1 MKGWLD
7 TPAKNA
13 RCRVFEEAQR
23 EAHEAVRK
31 AGLVLP
37 PHCEVCGLFGLVL
50 SFHHDVYDRPL
61 DVVAMDRRCHDRRHR
76 ALGWGYPNGPDGWQV
91 DGPHWT
97 PPPGTPSLE
106 ECGLAADPLA
116 DFSMLDASGAE
127 IAAARTA
134 KDEERK
140 GARRRRWAAK
150 RAGKRVAMPSPPPP
164 LQMSVLRPVLKGV
177 PTMFQKATKKKQ
189 KARVALIG
197 PAGSGKS
204 YTMLQLLKS
213 FGSKIAV
220 IDTER
225 GSCSKYAGDVA
236 DFDVCEPEEFSPRAY
251 IKALRGAAAAGYDAI
266 GIDSLSHAWEGE
278 GGILDQVDK
287 RGGRFEAWKDMSPQ
301 TRELIDA
308 ILMYPGHVVATMRTK
323 TEWVVEEN
331 AKGKKEPRKIGL
343 APKFKEGLEYEF
355 DVVGTLDEEN
365 VLKISKSR
373 CGELNGAVIKKPGE
387 GMAKTLRAWLEDGVE
402 GETSG
407 RTVRV
412 TPETSGYQ
420 AAKVAPPAS
429 PYKGMAVADT
439 KDADDLRGWC
449 TYYAK
454 AIQKGVAAE
463 DKNAA
468 DLVDRVVAR
477 GEALS
482 VPELV
487 VRKWLGF
494 EIKTVEAA

>member
-1 MKGWLD
+1 VIGWLD
-7 TPAKNA
+7 SAAKNA
-13 RCRVFEEAQR
+13 RCRAFEAAQKA
-23 EAHEAVRK
+23 AHEAVRK

-37 PHCEVCGLFGLVL
+37 KHCEVCGLFDLPL
-50 SFHHDVYDRPL
+50 SFHHDSYDRPL
-61 DVVAMDRRCHDRRHR
+61 DVVPMDRRCHDRRHR
-76 ALGWGYPNGPDGWQV
+76 ALGWGFPNGPDGWQV
-91 DGPHWT
+91 EGPHWT

-116 DFSMLDASGAE
+116 DFAMLAAAPE

-140 GARRRRWAAK
+140 GARRRRAAAR
-150 RAGKRVAMPSPPPP
+150 RAGKRVASLSLVPK
-164 LQMSVLRPVLKGV
+164 MSVLKPVPKGV

-213 FGSKIAV
+213 LGSKIAV

-251 IKALRGAAAAGYDAI
+251 IKALREAAAAGYDAI

-373 CGELNGAVIKKPGE
+373 CGELNGAIIKKPGE

-407 RTVRV
+407 RSVRE
-412 TPETSGYQ
+412 PAKAEPPK
-420 AAKVAPPAS
+420 AAPS

-439 KDADDLRGWC
+439 KGADDLRGWC